1 MSKIKDLITKAKKVG
16 AVFRECPEYSYPWKM
31 STQPNILT
39 YSNSWSDERMAEEIE
54 KN

>member
-1 MSKIKDLITKAKKVG
+1 MSKIQDLTTKAKNAGVI
-16 AVFRECPEYSYPWKM
+16 FREYPEYSYQM
-31 STQPNILT
+31 STQPNILY